1 MFLGHY
7 AAAYAAKRLVPGTS
21 LGTLFIAAQL
31 VDLLWP
37 LFLLLGIEHVRIA
50 PGITLM
56 TPLDFHDYPITHS
69 LVGALAWSAGFG
81 GLIWAIT
88 RSTRAA
94 GVSAALVL
102 SHWFLD
108 LIVHRPDLPLL
119 HNDGPLV
126 GLGAWNSM
134 PLTILLEA
142 GLFIG
147 GVVMYLRGTTATD
160 RVGTWATWGLI
171 VFLGLVYVMNIVGP
185 PPPSEQAIAVAGN
198 AMWLFVL
205 LAWWGDRHRGVR
217 SE

>member
-7 AAAYAAKRLVPGTS
+7 AAAYAAKRVAPNAS

-37 LFLLLGIEHVRIA
+37 LFLLLGFEHVRIA

-69 LVGALAWSAGFG
+69 LVGAMGWSAVFG
-81 GLIWAIT
+81 GIIWAIT
-88 RSTRAA
+88 RSKRAA

-119 HNDGPLV
+119 HNDGPLL

-142 GLFIG
+142 GLFLG
-147 GVVMYLRGTTATD
+147 GVVVYLRTTKPTD
-160 RVGTWATWGLI
+160 RVGTWATWSLI
-171 VFLGLVYVMNIVGP
+171 AVLGLVYVMNIVGP

-205 LAWWGDRHRGVR
+205 LAWWGDRHRTVR
-217 SE
+217 